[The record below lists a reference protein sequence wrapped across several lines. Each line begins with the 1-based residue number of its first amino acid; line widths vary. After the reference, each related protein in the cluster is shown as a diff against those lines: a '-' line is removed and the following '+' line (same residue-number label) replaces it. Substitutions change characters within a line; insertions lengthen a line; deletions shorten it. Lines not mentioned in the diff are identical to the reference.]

1 MGPQHGNPHALQAGP
16 RQTRRIIRPVR
27 IGIARGRIG
36 SSIPTIAPSI
46 TATSRTLRAMG
57 PARVLTVADRHDMG
71 G

>member
-36 SSIPTIAPSI
+36 LIHPHHRAQHHRHIAD
-46 TATSRTLRAMG
+46 AARHGAG
-57 PARVLTVADRHDMG
+57 RVLTVADRHDMG